1 MTSLLGAEELVQTA
15 TSSMSAS
22 LGPPA
27 LLRQQTSAAVNKAI
41 AEEVVRLDDGRTP
54 RSESLELRV
63 RLTLLRLSKAKA
75 LGLIDDR
82 EKLRYKAR
90 IITGEASA
98 VSEELLALSSEI
110 GEIELPATR
119 ECQFC
124 LESYKINQG
133 IECSLSSAAVAA
145 LLDSQSDEVSRF
157 AAATGATLETAA
169 SMVALNVVAKDPA
182 QREAELDFA
191 ITRYVEHAG
200 GSEDEQA
207 AGRGRSSSFESPAR
221 AQAPK
226 GATKEG
232 GSRTDAFNTSLT
244 PCFGEVHFTCARC
257 ATEHVRSMLERS
269 TPMEFVAGAPAVRCP
284 ATDESEDKSCDH
296 GWPLANLAQLIP
308 RVQYDG
314 IIKSREAALTAEAR
328 TGALAF
334 ARDTKAT
341 IDITAIDEEILR
353 TSLRAEGAVYQ
364 CRSCGGGPVTHA
376 FCADLMAHHKQSV
389 GNLSRSHI
397 NNGCPFCDA
406 PPVATIAEWKIWDG
420 EFHPRYH
427 HSNAAQT
434 SAGRTIGWR
443 CVTASCVAAARTDD
457 DASAMKG
464 RLLPGS
470 SCRRC
475 GRDDPELL
483 EIASRANARR
493 YDEIFTP
500 HAVVVSKC
508 AAEFDALAITR
519 ATERCELFDDA
530 GRPQAIFEDIGRG
543 AERISGARL
552 VEALRCVGVDP
563 LHPKVFELL
572 RPLLGFSPAPT
583 GSTGESEL
591 DDGTPPVVAVFAY
604 VPPLRDEER
613 AAAHADAVAA
623 ASAAEESEIDPWTER
638 LSPGD
643 AVYVSFQGKGKFYPG
658 NIERIHDNGDIRTY
672 DVLCDDGDKDYGVE
686 RYFIHGTQT
695 FRVGERIHV
704 DYLGRG
710 KWYAGEVTKR
720 SDDGATYDV
729 RCDDGDEDHG
739 AGADRLRP
747 FPFSGPPSTV
757 GGRLEVG
764 CLVEADSK
772 KKGRWFGARIAR
784 VHDNGTYDLRYVDGY
799 HNGDTE
805 DDVLASL
812 IRRPG
817 TLGKKSTSGGSARR
831 DKKTIGEWM
840 QLDPAVESGLLLAPM
855 GVTLRVARIN
865 EVTSSGT
872 MSLEIAGYT
881 TQIDVE
887 PGFVNR
893 SVESD
898 DGRGERRRRR
908 RRNRNLVESQ
918 LHPPSCGPL
927 LLKCNAVA
935 RFLELFAPDPARVE
949 LSTEE
954 RDQLSALAAFAGAH
968 AVDSDDEGSASMME
982 QAPGAFMEGDSI
994 EAQFKGRRKWH
1005 RGKIEGCNKYDGTYG
1020 IRYADG
1026 DFESDVDPRFIRHY
1040 GEGAALRVPLK
1051 KRKAAAKTVATLE
1064 IESRLAALE
1073 LLVQAQHA
1081 LLVQAGLV
1089 QPPKEGGGLDNTD
1102 DDEKKKK
1109 RRPMQQVTF
1118 TEFLAL
1124 ASMAYE
1130 LMNLSAAQDI
1140 AARHDAAIRRGAHE
1154 IATAF
1159 ASEPL
1164 VRAFTAAM
1172 RQQKAK
1178 WLGPGGSLV
1187 SLMEN
1192 FEVEEKDLIAA
1203 TWVADLFARGKGGN
1217 TGKEGGGKG
1226 GEEGG
1231 DYRAGDQVEARFKG
1245 KLRWFRG
1252 EIHSCNRDGT
1262 YNIRYE
1268 DGDRERDVISEFIRA
1283 RGPKPRGP
1291 AREAAEAVPT
1301 SAAAA
1306 AATAT
1311 AAHCEGKGSSLLE
1324 HHPYGVPHVLGKS
1337 VVTALVGV
1345 RDAFGSDFLDEA
1357 THPMLAPAWLAPD
1370 PVNVG

>member
-1 MTSLLGAEELVQTA
+1 M
-15 TSSMSAS
+15 
-22 LGPPA
+22 
-27 LLRQQTSAAVNKAI
+27 NKAI

-124 LESYKINQG
+124 LESYKINHG

-200 GSEDEQA
+200 GSEDEEA
-207 AGRGRSSSFESPAR
+207 AGRGCSSSSESPAR

-257 ATEHVRSMLERS
+257 ATEHVRSVLERS
-269 TPMEFVAGAPAVRCP
+269 KPMEFVAGAPAVRCP

-406 PPVATIAEWKIWDG
+406 PPVATIAEWQIWDG
-420 EFHPRYH
+420 EFHPSYH
-427 HSNAAQT
+427 HSNAAQK

-475 GRDDPELL
+475 GREDPELL

-543 AERISGARL
+543 AELISGARL

-613 AAAHADAVAA
+613 AAADADAVAA

-643 AVYVSFQGKGKFYPG
+643 AVYVSFRGKGKFYPG
-658 NIERIHDNGDIRTY
+658 NIERIHDNGDIRTF

-784 VHDNGTYDLRYVDGY
+784 VHDNGTYDLRYVDD
-799 HNGDTE
+799 DTE

-817 TLGKKSTSGGSARR
+817 TSGKKSTSGGSARR
-831 DKKTIGEWM
+831 DKKTNGEWM

-865 EVTSSGT
+865 EVTSSGS

-898 DGRGERRRRR
+898 DERGERRRRR

-968 AVDSDDEGSASMME
+968 AVDSDDEGSALMME

-994 EAQFKGRRKWH
+994 EAQ
-1005 RGKIEGCNKYDGTYG
+1005 
-1020 IRYADG
+1020 
-1026 DFESDVDPRFIRHY
+1026 
-1040 GEGAALRVPLK
+1040 
-1051 KRKAAAKTVATLE
+1051 
-1064 IESRLAALE
+1064 
-1073 LLVQAQHA
+1073 
-1081 LLVQAGLV
+1081 
-1089 QPPKEGGGLDNTD
+1089 
-1102 DDEKKKK
+1102 
-1109 RRPMQQVTF
+1109 
-1118 TEFLAL
+1118 
-1124 ASMAYE
+1124 
-1130 LMNLSAAQDI
+1130 
-1140 AARHDAAIRRGAHE
+1140 
-1154 IATAF
+1154 
-1159 ASEPL
+1159 
-1164 VRAFTAAM
+1164 
-1172 RQQKAK
+1172 
-1178 WLGPGGSLV
+1178 
-1187 SLMEN
+1187 
-1192 FEVEEKDLIAA
+1192 
-1203 TWVADLFARGKGGN
+1203 
-1217 TGKEGGGKG
+1217 
-1226 GEEGG
+1226 
-1231 DYRAGDQVEARFKG
+1231 FKG

-1268 DGDRERDVISEFIRA
+1268 DGDRERDVISEFICA
-1283 RGPKPRGP
+1283 RGPKRRGA

-1301 SAAAA
+1301 SAAA

-1337 VVTALVGV
+1337 VVTALGGV

-1357 THPMLAPAWLAPD
+1357 THPMLAPAWLALD